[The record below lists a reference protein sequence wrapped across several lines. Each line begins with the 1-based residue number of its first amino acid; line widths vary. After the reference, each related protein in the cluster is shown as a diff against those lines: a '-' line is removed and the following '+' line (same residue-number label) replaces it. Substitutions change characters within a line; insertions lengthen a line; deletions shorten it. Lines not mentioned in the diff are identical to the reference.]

1 MEENELQLW
10 YQCIRCF
17 TCTMLCRTLMAQ
29 NPYDRLS
36 LLFVGNESLITEFYN
51 LIFNHYFF
59 FHCGFTMQNTLSHYM
74 GRLYLMHAGISLWSH
89 PMSFRD
95 LYFSH
100 LISITTTAKVLH
112 AFYSAPVT
120 TAYCCLATITQPFHP
135 ESPFFFLKIN
145 YGYRLENW

>member
-1 MEENELQLW
+1 MEENEPQLW

-17 TCTMLCRTLMAQ
+17 TCTMLCRTLTAQ

-36 LLFVGNESLITEFYN
+36 LLFAGNESLITELYN
-51 LIFNHYFF
+51 LLFNHYFF
-59 FHCGFTMQNTLSHYM
+59 SLWFYYAKHSLSHGM
-74 GRLYLMHAGISLWSH
+74 GRLYLMHAGILLWSH
-89 PMSFRD
+89 PIRD

-135 ESPFFFLKIN
+135 ESPFFFLKIS

>member
-1 MEENELQLW
+1 M
-10 YQCIRCF
+10 IFFF
-17 TCTMLCRTLMAQ
+17 TVGLLCKTL
-29 NPYDRLS
+29 S
-36 LLFVGNESLITEFYN
+36 ESLYGKTLPHARRN
-51 LIFNHYFF
+51 LI
-59 FHCGFTMQNTLSHYM
+59 TITSDV
-74 GRLYLMHAGISLWSH
+74 
-89 PMSFRD
+89 SFRD

-112 AFYSAPVT
+112 AIYSAPVT